1 MAKGVWLAQY
11 RIAPEASVGRAYVTV
26 SRNQGASRSGARP
39 IYRQRRD
46 LRRKRKKTAPEKER
60 GQIRLLA
67 QTLPTG
73 PAVARETL
81 SRGDSGG
88 SQSARPGLPQLE
100 HSSTKPSSLG

>member
-39 IYRQRRD
+39 ISPETRPEAE
-46 LRRKRKKTAPEKER
+46 RKKTAPEEER